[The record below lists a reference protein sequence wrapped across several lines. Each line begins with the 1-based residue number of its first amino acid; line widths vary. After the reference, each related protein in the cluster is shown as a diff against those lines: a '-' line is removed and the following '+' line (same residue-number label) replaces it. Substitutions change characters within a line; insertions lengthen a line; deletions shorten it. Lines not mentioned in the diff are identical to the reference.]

1 MKLSGIDTYIF
12 FSTRNTKKYCGTAV
26 TQSYHAT
33 YPELLVQNSV
43 DDEPDNNLFDWTIIH
58 LLYILSGT
66 YLKQHVAATRN
77 ADLDFR

>member
-12 FSTRNTKKYCGTAV
+12 LVQGTPK
-26 TQSYHAT
+26 SYHAT